1 MPQTSAI
8 SREHA
13 VIEEGGLFSVVGG
26 KWTTYRKMAADALA
40 TAARAGRLPAGDS
53 RTTDLALCV
62 DPVLAD
68 AVQRA
73 GVPSA
78 AFEAHCRSHAQ
89 ARSRDDVL
97 YRRSRAGLLGAAS
110 A

>member
-1 MPQTSAI
+1 
-8 SREHA
+8 
-13 VIEEGGLFSVVGG
+13 
-26 KWTTYRKMAADALA
+26 
-40 TAARAGRLPAGDS
+40 
-53 RTTDLALCV
+53 
-62 DPVLAD
+62 VLAD